1 MSNKR
6 KILVTSA
13 LPYANGSIHLGH
25 LVEYIQTDIWVRFQR
40 LIGND
45 CYYMCADDTHG
56 TPIMISARKQ
66 NISPEELIKKMYD
79 EHLRDFNA
87 FRISFDNYYSTNSEE
102 NRELAEYIYS
112 KAKEKGAIYEKEIE
126 QYYCEHDGMFLPDRM
141 IKGTCPVCKA
151 EDQYGDNC
159 EACSATYDPTELIS
173 PFCSI
178 CGAKPIIKKSTHYY
192 FKLSNFASE
201 LKKWVA
207 GDHLRSEI
215 KNKLEEWFTQGI
227 RDWDISRDA
236 PYFGFKIPGTENKY
250 FYVWLD
256 APIGYIATTKNWCKE
271 KGMNFDDIWRGKNF
285 EIHHFIGKD
294 ILYFHTLFWPAMLMV
309 SGFSTPT
316 KINIHGFLTVN
327 GEKMSK
333 SRGTFMNA
341 SDYLKHIDPEFLRY
355 YYAAKLGPGVDDL
368 DLNLSD
374 FVFRINS
381 DVLGKVVNIGSR
393 LGKIVNKKL
402 NNTLGGI
409 DEQGANILD
418 EMRKALPKI
427 AQFYETL
434 DYNKAMREIMP
445 LADIV
450 NKYINDTAP
459 WELIKTDEKKAQ
471 IVCTAGLN
479 GLYLLSGMLKPVL
492 PRIAEGVEKFLNIPT
507 ITWDGL
513 KNNITQHK
521 INEYERLAERIELT
535 TVEKILGAKD
545 ES

>member
-1 MSNKR
+1 MSSKR
-6 KILVTSA
+6 RILVTSA

-40 LIGND
+40 LIGNE

-66 NISPEELIKKMYD
+66 NISPEELISKMYA

-87 FRISFDNYYSTNSEE
+87 FRISFDNYYSTNSKE
-102 NRELAEYIYS
+102 NREFCEYIYS
-112 KAKEKGAIYEKEIE
+112 EAKHKGAIYEKEIE

-141 IKGTCPVCKA
+141 IKGICPICKA

-178 CGAKPIIKKSTHYY
+178 CGAKPVIKKSIHYY
-192 FKLSNFASE
+192 FKLSNFTNE
-201 LKKWVA
+201 LKEWVSQ
-207 GDHLRSEI
+207 DHLRPEI
-215 KNKLEEWFTQGI
+215 KNKLQEWFTQGI
-227 RDWDISRDA
+227 RDWDISRDE

-256 APIGYIATTKNWCKE
+256 APVGYIATTKNWCESKNV
-271 KGMNFDDIWRGKNF
+271 NFDEIWRGKSF

-294 ILYFHTLFWPAMLMV
+294 ILYFHTLFWPAMLMI

-316 KINIHGFLTVN
+316 KVNIHGFLTIN

-333 SRGTFMNA
+333 SRGTFINA
-341 SDYLKHIDPEFLRY
+341 ADYLKHVDPELLRY
-355 YYAAKLGPGVDDL
+355 YYAAKLGPAVDDL

-402 NNTLGGI
+402 NNTLGEI
-409 DEQGANILD
+409 DEQGVNILD
-418 EMRKALPKI
+418 EIRKALPRI

-471 IVCTAGLN
+471 SVCTTGLN
-479 GLYLLSGMLKPVL
+479 GLYLL
-492 PRIAEGVEKFLNIPT
+492 
-507 ITWDGL
+507 
-513 KNNITQHK
+513 
-521 INEYERLAERIELT
+521 
-535 TVEKILGAKD
+535 
-545 ES
+545 